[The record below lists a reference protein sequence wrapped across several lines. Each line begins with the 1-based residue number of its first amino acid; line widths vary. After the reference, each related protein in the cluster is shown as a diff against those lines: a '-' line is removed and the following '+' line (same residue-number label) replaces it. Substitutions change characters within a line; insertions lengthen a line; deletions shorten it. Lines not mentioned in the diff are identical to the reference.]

1 MKFQTKLCLQKQP
14 SSRKW
19 RKSDVNRGKHWSTFV
34 TVMTSLM
41 IDDSRTLWH
50 RMTVRATRNK
60 GAKTLMDS
68 TPPRSSKPPGPTHAG
83 SDCTT
88 GNTCRKPKPWVQN
101 WGKSPTS
108 WLSFLLEEVHII
120 RGKDKV
126 KLHLQQSDEVACKAA
141 SNACSTYVIVQH
153 KVTEH

>member
-1 MKFQTKLCLQKQP
+1 
-14 SSRKW
+14 
-19 RKSDVNRGKHWSTFV
+19 
-34 TVMTSLM
+34 MTSLM

-88 GNTCRKPKPWVQN
+88 GNTCRKPKPLGLELREITNFMALFSVGGDAN
-101 WGKSPTS
+101 HPRKRKGKTSP
-108 WLSFLLEEVHII
+108 
-120 RGKDKV
+120 
-126 KLHLQQSDEVACKAA
+126 A
-141 SNACSTYVIVQH
+141 
-153 KVTEH
+153 TE

>member
-1 MKFQTKLCLQKQP
+1 
-14 SSRKW
+14 
-19 RKSDVNRGKHWSTFV
+19 
-34 TVMTSLM
+34 MTSLM

-50 RMTVRATRNK
+50 RMIVRITRNK

-88 GNTCRKPKPWVQN
+88 GNTCRKPKPLGSELREITN
-101 WGKSPTS
+101 FMALFP
-108 WLSFLLEEVHII
+108 LEEVQII
-120 RGKDKV
+120 RGKEKV

-141 SNACSTYVIVQH
+141 SNACSTNVIVQH